1 MKDAQN
7 TLRARTSAD
16 PQDALSGRSP
26 LRAMPYSRAMDLT
39 FVGWIVVGLIA
50 GIISGIIAG
59 GRTLRGWMPSL
70 AIGLIAAWITGWVL
84 VNVVKIDSVTSI
96 YIAAVVSTITAILLR
111 AIINTVS
118 FSED

>member
-1 MKDAQN
+1 
-7 TLRARTSAD
+7 
-16 PQDALSGRSP
+16 
-26 LRAMPYSRAMDLT
+26 MPYSRAMDLT

-70 AIGLIAAWITGWVL
+70 VIGLIAAGITGWVL
-84 VNVVKIDSVTSI
+84 VNIVKVDSVTSI